1 MVKNEKKVI
10 VNFKN
15 PEADMK
21 LKVKGKNSVDNALKI
36 MKAFDEAC
44 SEIRDMERENKE

>member
-1 MVKNEKKVI
+1 MEKKVKI
-10 VNFKN
+10 FMSN

-21 LKVKGKNSVDNALKI
+21 LTVKGSKSVEQSLKI

-44 SEIRDMERENKE
+44 SEIRKESENKDGIN

>member
-15 PEADMK
+15 PEADMM

-44 SEIRDMERENKE
+44 SEIRDMEREKKD

>member
-15 PEADMK
+15 PEADMM
-21 LKVKGKNSVDNALKI
+21 VKGKNSVDNTLKI

-44 SEIRDMERENKE
+44 SEIRDMEREKKE